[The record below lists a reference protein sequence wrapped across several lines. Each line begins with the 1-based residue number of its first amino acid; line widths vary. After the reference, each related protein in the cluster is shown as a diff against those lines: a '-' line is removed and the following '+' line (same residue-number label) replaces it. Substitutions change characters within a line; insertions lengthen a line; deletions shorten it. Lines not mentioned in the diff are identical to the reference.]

1 MLVTKYL
8 HLRIV
13 GGLKPTGNVEFIFM
27 GHNKETPPKMSY
39 SNTIGC
45 ISGHSTDI
53 MILLNSFPNNSIF
66 LKSVGELI
74 NDEVQIYF
82 KAQ

>member
-1 MLVTKYL
+1 
-8 HLRIV
+8 
-13 GGLKPTGNVEFIFM
+13 M
-27 GHNKETPPKMSY
+27 GHNKETPPKKSY

-53 MILLNSFPNNSIF
+53 MIIPINFQNTYYFS
-66 LKSVGELI
+66 KSVGELI

-82 KAQ
+82 KAQWNAQNGAMRQVHAILAMIGNL